1 MRENIYIARKKS
13 EKSGSIYICRW
24 CCWTKCPSESS
35 VSQHYFRFSKE
46 RKSEISRNT
55 RLKRI
60 YEIKK
65 TKVQCCKFNEP
76 KEKSIRS
83 DIVNWTLCLSHRI
96 NSYQHINILGL
107 NIWSKHVSSSDISA
121 CELSTSFPLISFK
134 CKRVSAA
141 CLNWS
146 NWHWKFCCFFRLQ
159 ETTWERERRRGK
171 KERKKREIRSRIEYR
186 WVDHPTSSV
195 KCGAHV
201 GTYNFDGRFSS
212 ALCCMRRERYL
223 SSWKLEHK

>member
-134 CKRVSAA
+134 FKRVSAA

-146 NWHWKFCCFFRLQ
+146 NWHWKFCCFFGCKRPH
-159 ETTWERERRRGK
+159 ESVSADVEKK
-171 KERKKREIRSRIEYR
+171 KEKEKFDQELNIDESITQHPPWNAARALARIISMGDSLRLFVVWEEK
-186 WVDHPTSSV
+186 DI
-195 KCGAHV
+195 
-201 GTYNFDGRFSS
+201 
-212 ALCCMRRERYL
+212 